1 MLKTLK
7 NILFLALVAL
17 ALAPSV
23 SFAVPSFARQTGMD
37 CAACHTSFPELTP
50 FGREFKL
57 RGYTLGERQWLPV
70 AAMVQASATHIS
82 KVHDNSGVTVM
93 PHQNNPEFDVA
104 SVFVAGKL
112 NDYVGMFLQMTYNN
126 INGLRDDF
134 SFIHH
139 SAQDNTDIRAVGT
152 SELFGKDLVYGLDLN
167 NNPSVQDVW
176 NSSPAWAYTPWQTSS
191 LAGGPNNQFPTKIDS
206 AFAQTVAGLGGYLWW
221 DRHLYAEL
229 SFYGSANKS
238 LKFMSQG
245 QNSFPLLDG
254 HDNPYWRL
262 AWSEDWGSNS
272 LMVGTYGMRVNLF
285 PDPANPH
292 GATDRFTD
300 TALDVQY
307 QYLTDPHIFT
317 VAATYIHENID
328 WKASYV
334 DGINAGPSNPTGN
347 LNTFRAKATYLYN
360 RKYGATLGYFSS
372 NGSSDNL
379 LYGVTPDINTPLA
392 VSNKPNSRGY
402 SAELDYNPWTNVRF
416 SLTYLGFTQ
425 WDGASSNIDGNGRSP
440 RDNNTLILN
449 TWLAF

>member
-1 MLKTLK
+1 
-7 NILFLALVAL
+7 
-17 ALAPSV
+17 
-23 SFAVPSFARQTGMD
+23 
-37 CAACHTSFPELTP
+37 
-50 FGREFKL
+50 
-57 RGYTLGERQWLPV
+57 
-70 AAMVQASATHIS
+70 
-82 KVHDNSGVTVM
+82 
-93 PHQNNPEFDVA
+93 
-104 SVFVAGKL
+104 
-112 NDYVGMFLQMTYNN
+112 
-126 INGLRDDF
+126 
-134 SFIHH
+134 
-139 SAQDNTDIRAVGT
+139 
-152 SELFGKDLVYGLDLN
+152 
-167 NNPSVQDVW
+167 
-176 NSSPAWAYTPWQTSS
+176 
-191 LAGGPNNQFPTKIDS
+191 
-206 AFAQTVAGLGGYLWW
+206 
-221 DRHLYAEL
+221 
-229 SFYGSANKS
+229 
-238 LKFMSQG
+238 
-245 QNSFPLLDG
+245 
-254 HDNPYWRL
+254 
-262 AWSEDWGSNS
+262 
-272 LMVGTYGMRVNLF
+272 MVGTYGMRVNLF

-379 LYGVTPDINTPLA
+379 LYGVTPDINTTLA